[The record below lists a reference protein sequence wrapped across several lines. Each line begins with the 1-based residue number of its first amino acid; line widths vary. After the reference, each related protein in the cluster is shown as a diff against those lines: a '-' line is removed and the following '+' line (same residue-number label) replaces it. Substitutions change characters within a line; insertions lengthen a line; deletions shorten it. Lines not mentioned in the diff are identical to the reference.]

1 MPGKLRISL
10 LISSVIALAFTASAI
25 ARPPIVKPQST
36 QAAVRGALRQLPGSR
51 GCLVDRSKPNPG
63 CGKARALVGPGPF
76 MGSRA
81 IAVSPDGK
89 NVYVA
94 SSGSDAIAVFRRNPR
109 TGYLIQ
115 PGGTAGC
122 VAAKGA
128 DGCAKAIG
136 LDGPNSVAVS
146 ANGRM
151 VYATSRDSNSIT
163 SFRRNSKSGALRQ
176 LPPKSAG
183 CISALPIPGCAR
195 GRALLGADIVVI
207 SPDAKN
213 VYAGSFFGNAVA
225 VFGVAEKSGVLTQP
239 AGAVG
244 CIAEAAKEGC
254 APGVALGAVEGLA
267 VSRTGANVYAAS
279 ALSNALAVL
288 SRDPETGALTQATAG
303 SGCIVNSPLTGCSNG
318 VELEGANAVATSP
331 GSEVVYAT
339 SLFSNSVTAF
349 APTTTALG
357 LVQKEGTAGCVV
369 WLRAVGCGF
378 ARAMQ
383 APEGLVVSPDGTS
396 FYTAAFG
403 TGAIDVFDR
412 NPETG
417 NVAQKAGKAGC
428 QAARSVSGCTPA
440 RALKGVSSI
449 AVSGDGNFVYST
461 SFGSNAV
468 DIFRRNK

>member
-1 MPGKLRISL
+1 MRRTFQISL
-10 LISSVIALAFTASAI
+10 LISSVIALAFAASAF
-25 ARPPIVKPQST
+25 AKPPVAKPRGK
-36 QAAVRGALRQLPGSR
+36 QAALRGTLSQLPGPR
-51 GCLVDRSKPNPG
+51 GCLADSSKPTAG
-63 CGKARALVGPGPF
+63 CGRARALLGPGPF

-94 SSGSDAIAVFRRNPR
+94 SSKSNAIAIFGRNAK
-109 TGYLIQ
+109 TGRLIQ
-115 PGGTAGC
+115 PRGTAGC

-128 DGCAKAIG
+128 GGCARAIG

-151 VYATSRDSNSIT
+151 VYATSRTSNSIT
-163 SFRRNSKSGALRQ
+163 SFRRNGESGALRQ
-176 LPPKSAG
+176 LPPKAAG
-183 CISALPIPGCAR
+183 CISALPIPGCSP
-195 GRALLGADIVVI
+195 GRALLGADVVVI

-225 VFGVAEKSGVLTQP
+225 VFTVAEKSGVLTQP
-239 AGAVG
+239 SGAAG

-267 VSRTGANVYAAS
+267 VSRTGSNVYAAA

-288 SRDPETGALTQATAG
+288 NRNPETGALTQASEG
-303 SGCIVNSPLTGCSNG
+303 SGCIVDSPLGGCSNG
-318 VELEGANAVATSP
+318 VELSGANAVATSP

-357 LVQKEGTAGCVV
+357 LVQKEGTSGCVV
-369 WLRAVGCGF
+369 WLRSVGCGF
-378 ARAMQ
+378 GRAMR
-383 APEGLVVSPDGTS
+383 APEGLVVSPDGNS
-396 FYTAAFG
+396 LYAAAFS
-403 TGAIDVFDR
+403 TGAIDVFNR

-428 QAARSVSGCTPA
+428 QAARSVPGCTTA
-440 RALKGVSSI
+440 RALRGVSSI
-449 AVSGDGNFVYST
+449 AVSPDGNFVYST

>member
-1 MPGKLRISL
+1 MGRTFQTSL
-10 LISSVIALAFTASAI
+10 LISSLVALAFAASAT
-25 ARPPIVKPQST
+25 ARPSVPKPQSE
-36 QAAVRGALRQLPGSR
+36 QAALRGTLVQLPGSR
-51 GCLVDRSKPNPG
+51 GCLVDRSKRVAG
-63 CGKARALVGPGPF
+63 CGTARALVGPGPF

-81 IAVSPDGK
+81 IAISPDAK

-94 SSGSDAIAVFRRNPR
+94 SSGSDAIAIFRRNPR

-115 PGGTAGC
+115 PKGAAGC
-122 VAAKGA
+122 VAARGA
-128 DGCAKAIG
+128 SGCARAIG

-146 ANGRM
+146 ANGRV
-151 VYATSRDSNSIT
+151 VYATSRNSNSIT
-163 SFRRNSKSGALRQ
+163 SFRRNTETGSLRQ
-176 LPPKSAG
+176 LPPKAAG
-183 CISALPIPGCAR
+183 CISALPIPGCSP
-195 GRALLGADIVVI
+195 GRALLGADVVAL
-207 SPDAKN
+207 SPDGRN
-213 VYAGSFFGNAVA
+213 VYAGAFFGNAVA
-225 VFGVAEKSGVLTQP
+225 VFTVAEKSGVLTQS
-239 AGAVG
+239 AGTAG

-254 APGVALGAVEGLA
+254 APGIALGAVEGLA
-267 VSRTGANVYAAS
+267 VSRTGSNVYAAS

-288 SRDPETGALTQATAG
+288 SRNPETGALTQATEG
-303 SGCIVNSPLTGCSNG
+303 SGCIVENPLAGCSNG
-318 VELEGANAVATSP
+318 VELSGANAVATSP

-378 ARAMQ
+378 GRAMR
-383 APEGLVVSPDGTS
+383 APEGLAVSPDGTS
-396 FYTAAFG
+396 VYTAAFL

-417 NVAQKAGKAGC
+417 NVAQKPGKAGC
-428 QAARSVSGCTPA
+428 QAARSVPGCTPA

-449 AVSGDGNFVYST
+449 AVSGDGRFAYST